1 MATPHRLTPMKTRMS
16 KAPLGSNWPLSDV
29 IGAAALIALATVAL
43 AALILP
49 MLVVVLVSFDSG
61 PLLRFPPETL
71 SFERYAA
78 LAGLDGF
85 LESLGLSLGV
95 GLATVAIDLLLGV
108 PAAITLVRG
117 RFWGKA
123 FLIGFLQS
131 PMMVPGIVVGIALL
145 FFLSFVGVNVSV
157 ELMVLSH
164 VVITLPFVVRLTYA
178 RMQSA
183 DRTLEE
189 AAEDLGA
196 SRWQV
201 FWHIVFPY
209 LMPGIVGGSA
219 LAFLLSFDNLP
230 VSIFTA
236 PVIDPPLPVYL
247 FNLLLYEIDPI
258 VAPIATLQI
267 VITFVVLAIA
277 ARTVGATAV
286 LGRDK

>member
-1 MATPHRLTPMKTRMS
+1 MATPDRLRRARRRAVPGVRF
-16 KAPLGSNWPLSDV
+16 SNWPLSDV
-29 IGAAALIALATVAL
+29 IGAVVLIALTTIAL
-43 AALILP
+43 AALLLP
-49 MLVVVLVSFDSG
+49 MAVVVLVSFDSG
-61 PLLRFPPETL
+61 PLLRFPPETI
-71 SFERYAA
+71 SVERYAA
-78 LAGLDGF
+78 LTNLDGF
-85 LESLGLSLGV
+85 LASLGLSLGV
-95 GLATVAIDLLLGV
+95 GVATVAIDLLLGV

-117 RFWGKA
+117 RFRGKA

-145 FFLSFVGVNVSV
+145 FFLSFVGVDVSV

-183 DRTLEE
+183 DKTLEE
-189 AAEDLGA
+189 AAQDLGA
-196 SRWQV
+196 SNWQV
-201 FWHIVFPY
+201 FLHIVFPY
-209 LMPGIVGGSA
+209 LLPGIVGGSA

-267 VITFVVLAIA
+267 VITFIVLAIA
-277 ARTVGATAV
+277 ARTVGTTAV